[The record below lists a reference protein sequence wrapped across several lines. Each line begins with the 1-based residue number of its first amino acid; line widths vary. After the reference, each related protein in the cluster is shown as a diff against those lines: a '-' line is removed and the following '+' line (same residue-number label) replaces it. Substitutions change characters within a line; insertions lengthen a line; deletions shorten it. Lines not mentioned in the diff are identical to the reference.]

1 MKSGSLP
8 QEQGVSD
15 FGPQRIIQLHL
26 FDVLSRTVGGLN
38 PANQTVLTMG
48 LMMKYIFL
56 FDNHDFL
63 FMQLLGVNLYLKS
76 ML

>member
-1 MKSGSLP
+1 
-8 QEQGVSD
+8 
-15 FGPQRIIQLHL
+15 
-26 FDVLSRTVGGLN
+26 
-38 PANQTVLTMG
+38 MG